1 MRINISKPKR
11 ARDEKEAIREL
22 YDWADKL
29 ADALNLIVSNIG
41 EENLS
46 ADLIEKIKGAD
57 NG

>member
-11 ARDEKEAIREL
+11 ARNEKEAIREL

>member
-11 ARDEKEAIREL
+11 ARDEKQAIREL